1 MHRQAHRNKFYIKKK
16 LDVEKGSKKSKVF
29 AGHPTAREAAIT
41 FAEFLDAPFELP
53 ETKRK
58 STEKRLDFLYGE
70 AWELLQVPNP
80 TWSAEET
87 AAKFEEAGRLKEAA
101 AIWKQPLTPTVSV
114 VAEEPVP
121 QPVPQPVPM
130 PAVPARNTSS
140 LIADPVLLA
149 KIAALKAGP
158 RVGCSVLSSV

>member
-58 STEKRLDFLYGE
+58 STEKRLDFLYRFPIQSGRQKRQQPSLRRP
-70 AWELLQVPNP
+70 ADSKRPLQYGN
-80 TWSAEET
+80 SH
-87 AAKFEEAGRLKEAA
+87 
-101 AIWKQPLTPTVSV
+101 
-114 VAEEPVP
+114 
-121 QPVPQPVPM
+121 
-130 PAVPARNTSS
+130 
-140 LIADPVLLA
+140 
-149 KIAALKAGP
+149 
-158 RVGCSVLSSV
+158 